1 MWSAIASELEGRYRW
16 AALGKAGRLAGRSV
30 AVGRSFCRLVVQWS
44 IGRKTR
50 IAGCRWAALVPLLMV
65 LYIYICSCYLRTP
78 FHLSTRNMKGPQSF
92 PHGLDFTNDVATYMG
107 QSFRRKLD
115 GSIGG
120 PVKFPDYWSLEFLGE
135 CNLAVEK
142 IVSAYRNKRETFIF
156 LFSLLIISVTK
167 MQQCGRSRTTPITF
181 RKTLLVL
188 QDKMSA
194 WRLK

>member
-1 MWSAIASELEGRYRW
+1 
-16 AALGKAGRLAGRSV
+16 
-30 AVGRSFCRLVVQWS
+30 
-44 IGRKTR
+44 
-50 IAGCRWAALVPLLMV
+50 
-65 LYIYICSCYLRTP
+65 
-78 FHLSTRNMKGPQSF
+78 MKGPQSF

-156 LFSLLIISVTK
+156 LFSLLIISVTN
-167 MQQCGRSRTTPITF
+167 S
-181 RKTLLVL
+181 V
-188 QDKMSA
+188 A
-194 WRLK
+194 AVRLAASQLGQAAALGQLGSKWKAEPA